1 MRRLCLFLI
10 AALGCHPVYA
20 QVLAQ
25 QMGTPAGTFF
35 TESFGDSGAQ
45 PCGYGAPW
53 NLGLYQYTG
62 CNAIWGSATV
72 GAGGSIAIAP
82 SPGST
87 SYPRGKYS
95 LKVVTG
101 TSSTY
106 LSTVGFT
113 PTVSAATS
121 FDLQFTLNIAST
133 TLSANNAQPI
143 YTFLSTPGENS
154 FACLVDLHSSS
165 SGTIAL
171 HGVGSSSSSDTPNIT
186 LNADHVVFMHC
197 VPGGAAGSS
206 YVTLDGGSK
215 LTFTANATA
224 WTTQVV
230 GPWEGNLQSIT
241 YYIGN
246 ALINSAVE
254 GQGNGPPLF
263 VNFANGS
270 DGTALSAALLN
281 SSTIGGN
288 GSWGACSGGTVQI
301 FSTSAV
307 LDLAHP
313 VDVLGVQYTNSSS
326 TLGADYVLPDSV
338 GDYCPYT
345 WTSFSPTASEFEWI
359 DTNIPT
365 SDTSTY
371 ASVDLFANENGSD
384 FVSHMFN
391 SGKLYLET
399 NANPNGNPDVGSFYA
414 YTPGTQYGV
423 SIQYQEYSA
432 GSVPGGVYLVQGS
445 ITSGTFQAGEGLTQS
460 TSGAKATLLA
470 SAAGSKALQ
479 IQIVSGTATSTNT
492 WVGAS
497 SGAVFTPTSLPTT
510 FHTLIIY
517 DANCNVLSKQMKIAN
532 SDSPSTPSYY
542 YLGRGGD
549 QNKSGLT
556 SYLYTDNIFLDYASE
571 NMIPCH

>member
-1 MRRLCLFLI
+1 MKRLCLFLI
-10 AALGCHPVYA
+10 AALGCRPVYA

-25 QMGTPAGTFF
+25 QMGTPSGTLF
-35 TESFGDSGAQ
+35 TESFGDNGAQ

-87 SYPRGKYS
+87 SYPRGEYS

-101 TSSTY
+101 TASTY
-106 LSTVGFT
+106 LSTQDSH
-113 PTVSAATS
+113 PPYPRLRLSICNS
-121 FDLQFTLNIAST
+121 RSTLLPP

-143 YTFLSTPGENS
+143 YTLLSTPGENS

-165 SGTIAL
+165 SGTIAV
-171 HGVGSSSSSDTPNIT
+171 HGVGSSSSSDTANIT

-197 VPGGAAGSS
+197 VPGGASGSS

-215 LTFTANATA
+215 LTFTANAKA
-224 WTTQVV
+224 WTTQVI

-246 ALINSAVE
+246 VLINSAVE

-263 VNFANGS
+263 VNFASGS
-270 DGTALSAALLN
+270 NGTALSAALLN

-307 LDLAHP
+307 LNLAHP

-338 GDYCPYT
+338 GDYCPYYLD
-345 WTSFSPTASEFEWI
+345 I
-359 DTNIPT
+359 
-365 SDTSTY
+365 
-371 ASVDLFANENGSD
+371 LFANR
-384 FVSHMFN
+384 V
-391 SGKLYLET
+391 
-399 NANPNGNPDVGSFYA
+399 
-414 YTPGTQYGV
+414 
-423 SIQYQEYSA
+423 
-432 GSVPGGVYLVQGS
+432 
-445 ITSGTFQAGEGLTQS
+445 
-460 TSGAKATLLA
+460 
-470 SAAGSKALQ
+470 
-479 IQIVSGTATSTNT
+479 
-492 WVGAS
+492 
-497 SGAVFTPTSLPTT
+497 
-510 FHTLIIY
+510 
-517 DANCNVLSKQMKIAN
+517 
-532 SDSPSTPSYY
+532 
-542 YLGRGGD
+542 
-549 QNKSGLT
+549 
-556 SYLYTDNIFLDYASE
+556 
-571 NMIPCH
+571 